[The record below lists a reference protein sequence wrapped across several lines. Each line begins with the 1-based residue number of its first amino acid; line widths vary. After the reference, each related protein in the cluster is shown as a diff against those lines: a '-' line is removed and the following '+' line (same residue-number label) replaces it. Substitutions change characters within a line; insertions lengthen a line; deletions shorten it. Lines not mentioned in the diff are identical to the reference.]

1 MAGSFVN
8 INETSGST
16 KAWGVPESLSAY
28 QFLKKVSVPYGLL
41 VT

>member
-1 MAGSFVN
+1 MADSFVN

-16 KAWGVPESLSAY
+16 KAREVPESLSGY
-28 QFLKKVSVPYGLL
+28 QFLKKSSVPYGQL